1 MAVSQTNAPAN
12 INFVD
17 DFNRALQY
25 KQILAF
31 GPSNVPLHAYTHFAG
46 GVDAI
51 TASDIN
57 AVDLTDPR
65 LTDAR
70 TPTLHAS
77 THKHGGSD
85 EVATASSVANGIP
98 KAASSGLL
106 DIGWLPTGTSA
117 TTLCV
122 GNDARLSDSRT
133 PTAHKSTHATGGTDI
148 LLPSDIG
155 AADLVHTHIPSAI
168 TGLILSNAKDF
179 SHAANNP
186 ALGGQTYYFANASD
200 LAAVTS
206 DDQRLFATPYA
217 FTIIGASITITNPGT
232 FAVGTQTETYRLWN
246 YTTQA
251 SAGTI
256 YSASGVNNHN
266 AKTVTINVT
275 GLNIPMVTT
284 NQYSIEWIFGSG
296 FSVAPTAVRQE
307 INIFLKIN
315 YASYV

>member
-1 MAVSQTNAPAN
+1 MQTNAPAN
-12 INFVD
+12 SNFVD

-31 GPSNVPLHAYTHFAG
+31 GPSNVPIHGYTHFAG

-65 LTDAR
+65 LIDAR
-70 TPTLHAS
+70 APTLHAP

-98 KAASSGLL
+98 KAAPSGLL
-106 DIGWLPTGTSA
+106 DIGWLPTGTSS

-122 GNDARLSDSRT
+122 GNDARLSDPRT
-133 PTAHKSTHATGGTDI
+133 PTAHKSTHATAGTDI

-179 SHAANNP
+179 SHAATNP
-186 ALGGQTYYFANASD
+186 PLGGQTYYFANASD
-200 LAAVTS
+200 LAAVTA
-206 DDQRLFATPYA
+206 DEQRLFATPYP
-217 FTIIGASITITNPGT
+217 FTIIGASITVNNSGT
-232 FAVGTQTETYRLWN
+232 FATGTQTATYRLWN

-251 SAGTI
+251 PAGDI

-275 GLNIPMVTT
+275 GLNIPMFTT
-284 NQYSIEWIFGSG
+284 DQYSIEWIFGSG
-296 FSVAPTAVRQE
+296 FTVAPTAVRQE
-307 INIFLKIN
+307 INLFVKIN
-315 YASYV
+315 SASYV

>member
-12 INFVD
+12 SNFVD

-25 KQILAF
+25 KQILAY

-51 TASDIN
+51 SASDIN
-57 AVDLTDPR
+57 AVGLTDPR

-85 EVATASSVANGIP
+85 EVATASSAANGIP
-98 KAASSGLL
+98 KASASGLL
-106 DIGWLPTGTSA
+106 DIGWLPTGATP

-122 GNDARLSDSRT
+122 GNDARLSNSRT

-155 AADLVHTHIPSAI
+155 AANLVHTHVPSDL
-168 TGLILSNAKDF
+168 TGLILSNCQDF
-179 SHAANNP
+179 SHAATNP
-186 ALGGQTYYFANASD
+186 ALGGQTYYFANAGD
-200 LAAVTS
+200 LAAVTA

-217 FTIIGASITITNPGT
+217 FTIIGAAITITNSGT
-232 FAVGTQTETYRLWN
+232 FATGTQTATYRLWN

-284 NQYSIEWIFGSG
+284 NQYSIEWVFGSG

>member
-12 INFVD
+12 SNFVD

-70 TPTLHAS
+70 TPILHAS

-85 EVATASSVANGIP
+85 EVATSSSAANGIP
-98 KAASSGLL
+98 KASASGLL
-106 DIGWLPTGTSA
+106 DIGWLPTGTTS

-122 GNDARLSDSRT
+122 GNDARLSNSRT

-155 AADLVHTHIPSAI
+155 AANLVHTHVPANI
-168 TGLILSNAKDF
+168 TGLILASSTNYG
-179 SHAANNP
+179 HAGTNP
-186 ALGGQTYYFANASD
+186 ALGGQTYYFSTAQD
-200 LAAVTS
+200 LAAVTV
-206 DDQRLFATPYA
+206 DNNRLFSTPYP
-217 FTIIGASITITNPGT
+217 FTVIGASITITNNGT
-232 FAVGTQTETYRLWN
+232 FAVGTHTESYNLRN
-246 YTTQA
+246 FTTGA
-251 SAGTI
+251 SVGTI
-256 YSASGVNNHN
+256 YSAAGVNNHN
-266 AKTVTINVT
+266 AKVVTINVT

-284 NQYSIEWIFGSG
+284 NQYSIQWVFQAGL
-296 FSVAPTAVRQE
+296 SVAPTAVRQDVTL
-307 INIFLKIN
+307 FLKIN